1 MGRHLK
7 RSRPTVAPGV
17 VLGPLLVVGV
27 SALVAGLALTTRDGS
42 PATVAQSCPT
52 ALPVGTAAS
61 FAPVLAGVAPTL
73 AEGADCVRLDV
84 TVADGRTAAGGG
96 GGGGAGGRGAG
107 WARRCGPR
115 TTRDGREPPARPG
128 SRRRPSPGRGGCSPR
143 ARSTW
148 SPTRPRP

>member
-7 RSRPTVAPGV
+7 QHSRPTVAPGV

-52 ALPVGTAAS
+52 ALRVVTAAS

-73 AEGADCVRLDV
+73 A
-84 TVADGRTAAGGG
+84 
-96 GGGGAGGRGAG
+96 
-107 WARRCGPR
+107 
-115 TTRDGREPPARPG
+115 
-128 SRRRPSPGRGGCSPR
+128 
-143 ARSTW
+143 
-148 SPTRPRP
+148 